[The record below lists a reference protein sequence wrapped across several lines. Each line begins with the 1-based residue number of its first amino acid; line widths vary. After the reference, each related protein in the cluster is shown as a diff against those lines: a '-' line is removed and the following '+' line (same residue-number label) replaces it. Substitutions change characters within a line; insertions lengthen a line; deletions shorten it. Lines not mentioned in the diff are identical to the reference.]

1 MALNRGVPVKRVTLY
16 IELIF
21 VATGGRGNFGTV
33 KCEKQELFIGLLL
46 FQTNYPFLLQI
57 SHVRELHIFWRNFFC
72 LKNWGLVI
80 FLTNVKSVTG
90 VLCGRWPFFCSVLFP
105 RSLYLC
111 RSLTIRKI
119 TQLKGA
125 DGMKKKFCPVK

>member
-1 MALNRGVPVKRVTLY
+1 MVGICHLTDSHHNHHGQKPTMVG
-16 IELIF
+16 ICH
-21 VATGGRGNFGTV
+21 GGNMLGNQ
-33 KCEKQELFIGLLL
+33 KQELFIGLLL

-125 DGMKKKFCPVK
+125 DGMKKNFVP